1 VAEKKSPIHIS
12 IFARLSIMGT
22 TATLWRTHLTI
33 HLDVSTQNTVS
44 SRGCSNVM
52 PLSNQLSIDFCAVS
66 KAYHGVKGS
75 QNVRLCLQNLLADF
89 RFDFFLSFRSVSA
102 LFRSLLRTYRSFL
115 RTYRSS
121 LRTFRSSARHSLQRC
136 GAEQGTSA
144 AIQRQSGRARE
155 QQRSK

>member
-1 VAEKKSPIHIS
+1 MAEKKSPIHIS

-75 QNVRLCLQNLLADF
+75 QNVILLGSDAVFADLSLLAP
-89 RFDFFLSFRSVSA
+89 
-102 LFRSLLRTYRSFL
+102 
-115 RTYRSS
+115 
-121 LRTFRSSARHSLQRC
+121 
-136 GAEQGTSA
+136 
-144 AIQRQSGRARE
+144 RQSCDDFSFAGGV
-155 QQRSK
+155 